1 MAIAGSATVAYRIT
15 LVGGQAQTDRTTA
28 ISGLCVSA
36 ADAVRLL
43 REGVAVTVAGANMAE
58 FWRLWDAE
66 NE

>member
-15 LVGGQAQTDRTTA
+15 PMGDGWLRTDRTTA

-58 FWRLWDAE
+58 FWRLWEGGD
-66 NE
+66 